1 MECPWAQGSRF
12 KWFDCEGKEGGE
24 MSHDCG
30 VWGQEG
36 FVVLFCF
43 KDEKGL
49 EKQKRKQRNARHS
62 IW

>member
-1 MECPWAQGSRF
+1 
-12 KWFDCEGKEGGE
+12 

-36 FVVLFCF
+36 FIVLFCF

-62 IW
+62 IR